1 MNEKILRKMFII
13 DKIMFSN
20 CIYIII
26 HIYWNEKLSTF
37 LGELSFSF
45 KSFKSLKKYII
56 WFIFGLYLVYIWFI
70 FGLYLVYIWFLFG
83 LYLVYIWF
91 IFGLSFCIFRNK
103 SKFQYINLLLIHP

>member
-56 WFIFGLYLVYIWFI
+56 WFIFGLYLVYPFVSSEINRNFNILIYFSFI
-70 FGLYLVYIWFLFG
+70 LDQNNI
-83 LYLVYIWF
+83 
-91 IFGLSFCIFRNK
+91 
-103 SKFQYINLLLIHP
+103 